1 MFSTHSFY
9 LSDIGN
15 TASQREP
22 ELLVS
27 GLSPLCVGLEI
38 FGEAY
43 GLFFY
48 FSLSTRRGHLSEVS
62 WRVSVWLDGIGPFW
76 GVRLRWSLCL
86 FRR

>member
-27 GLSPLCVGLEI
+27 GLSPLCVGREI
-38 FGEAY
+38 F
-43 GLFFY
+43 
-48 FSLSTRRGHLSEVS
+48 
-62 WRVSVWLDGIGPFW
+62 W
-76 GVRLRWSLCL
+76 GSLCV
-86 FRR
+86 FKKMFFFKYKAGASS